1 MHRIRVHCEPVR
13 FLPLIPRVSSRA
25 VGRGRW
31 IRQCLLT
38 IGAIFSL
45 GWGASNWP
53 CLAQESDQAKAKP
66 AAKATDPHEAS
77 TQEKQ
82 DWKPLLD
89 GKSLD
94 GWKITDVGGQGEV
107 TVSDGSVSLG
117 MGATLTAITYA
128 REFPKCDY
136 ELQLEARR
144 VDGVDFFSTVTFPV
158 GDSFCSLV
166 VGGWGGSVVGIS
178 CINGSD
184 ASENETTKYVRFT
197 KGQWYRIRIA
207 VQRDRIQAWIDD
219 KPVVDLETAHRKLS
233 TRVEVYLCQPLGVAS
248 WVTRSE
254 LRNIQ
259 YRVLETERPSDVHKS
274 PAEGAGTELKQPAA
288 EAKKSEAGAFDA

>member
-1 MHRIRVHCEPVR
+1 MHRMRVHCTLVR
-13 FLPLIPRVSSRA
+13 FTPRVTSRA
-25 VGRGRW
+25 VGRGLW
-31 IRQCLLT
+31 IRQCLVT
-38 IGAIFSL
+38 AGAIFSL
-45 GWGASNWP
+45 GWGASGLP
-53 CLAQESDQAKAKP
+53 CLAQETDQAQDKP
-66 AAKATDPHEAS
+66 AAKATDSNEAS

-107 TVSDGSVSLG
+107 SVHDGIVSLG
-117 MGATLTAITYA
+117 MGAPLPAITNTG
-128 REFPKCDY
+128 EFPNCDY
-136 ELQLEARR
+136 ALQMEARR

-197 KGQWYRIRIA
+197 KGQWYRIRIS
-207 VQRDRIQAWIDD
+207 VRRDRIQAWIDD

-259 YRVLETERPSDVHKS
+259 YRVLEAERPSDVHKS
-274 PAEGAGTELKQPAA
+274 PAEGAGAESKQPA
-288 EAKKSEAGAFDA
+288 EESKKSEAGAFDA